1 MLLVKETVSL
11 PQPTWTDWLKL
22 NATTIYTIKIW
33 RIECLF
39 TFKWVHS
46 VCIHFFFI
54 CSFFFTMSFAPCR
67 QTLTNSFA
75 PCQHVFTMSF
85 APCQNT
91 TTCVLIFTWSFV
103 LYIILIPKL
112 FINFHKRVYNKEA
125 QLETDLIENLIRWL
139 TLFVLCVRRQ

>member
-1 MLLVKETVSL
+1 MVFMLLVKETVSL

-91 TTCVLIFTWSFV
+91 TTCVLIFTWSFG
-103 LYIILIPKL
+103 LYIILIPPNLMLNAPSFWKL
-112 FINFHKRVYNKEA
+112 KIAKRGCTYRVSHNSWHESKA
-125 QLETDLIENLIRWL
+125 
-139 TLFVLCVRRQ
+139 